1 MALPRVTQLNIV
13 HGSAQE
19 EGPYTFVQ
27 SLSQDGEPSC
37 LFLLFEVDGPTPQEA
52 CQRATELYLE
62 TFEGSRLSTT
72 GRLLEGLRTVHEAV
86 LWENRH
92 SMPDQQITLGALA
105 VYLRGEDVYLAHA
118 GPSLAYVIGPKGAR
132 HLAPAPGSP
141 SPRLGAV
148 SEPPVWVRHHH
159 FAPHEVMLLATSCLA
174 SDGNERELLAS
185 FQGSTEDGMVAVYRW
200 ARGNQEFAAMT
211 IDPGTSAKAPAI
223 SQDIASPASMPRQAS
238 SSAPPDAVPVYAYGY
253 GREQTPRNTGRD
265 RAAKAPQLLDS
276 PLHLGL
282 ELREPQRWV
291 RNHITDLLPPRV
303 MFSLLLVFILG
314 GLFLGARAVAQQ
326 MQEGSREEAARLI
339 QTAQELQAQAQQT
352 DAGDEKRS
360 LMNQALQQLASAQKY
375 DAGNPSASALEQRIR
390 TGLTELDASFQ
401 LEGLSPVLELGGGG
415 ASQPLLR
422 ELAPYGNGFYLLD
435 KSNDRILQAPLSEL
449 DHSSGQYTPPVLGPA
464 SGSARR
470 NLTTLVWLAKGGTW
484 PRDSLLALDS
494 NRNILEFN
502 ASNAAPLPMRGAQEW
517 ASFQAAVG
525 FGGNLYVLDSR
536 GSQVWRYTPTDS
548 GFDTER
554 RAALPSVDL
563 RDAVD
568 LVVDGDIYVLLR
580 AGEVLKFSSGRAQPF
595 SLDGL
600 DKPMLNPVSIFT
612 DASADAVYVVDAGN
626 SRIAVFQKE
635 DGRFLKQFPLPSSPT
650 IHDLWVDGEKGTIYL
665 VSDSSVYRATLPGR

>member
-19 EGPYTFVQ
+19 EGPYTLVQ
-27 SLSQDGEPSC
+27 SLTQDGDPSC
-37 LFLLFEVDGPTPQEA
+37 LFLLFEVEGPTPQEA
-52 CQRATELYLE
+52 CERAAELYLE
-62 TFEGSRLSTT
+62 TFEGSKLSTT

-159 FAPHEVMLLATSCLA
+159 FAPYEVMLLATSCLV
-174 SDGNERELLAS
+174 SGGNERELLAS
-185 FQGSTEDGMVAVYRW
+185 FQGNTEEGMVAVYRW
-200 ARGNQEFAAMT
+200 ARGNQEFAAMA
-211 IDPGTSAKAPAI
+211 IDPGANAKAPSP
-223 SQDIASPASMPRQAS
+223 SQDIVAPASLPRQESAS
-238 SSAPPDAVPVYAYGY
+238 ARPGAVPAYAYGY
-253 GREQTPRNTGRD
+253 GRDQAPRNAARD

-291 RNHITDLLPPRV
+291 RNHITDLLPPRAII
-303 MFSLLLVFILG
+303 SLLLVFILG
-314 GLFLGARAVAQQ
+314 GLFLGARAMAQQ
-326 MQEGSREEAARLI
+326 MQEGSRGEAVRLI
-339 QTAQELQAQAQQT
+339 QTAQDMQSKAQQ
-352 DAGDEKRS
+352 AAGGDEKRS

-375 DAGNPSASALEQRIR
+375 DAGNASASALEQRIR
-390 TGLTELDASFQ
+390 TALTEIDASFQ
-401 LEGLSPVLELGGGG
+401 LEGLSPVLELSGAG

-422 ELAPYGNGFYLLD
+422 ELVPYENGFYLLD
-435 KSNDRILQAPLSEL
+435 KSNDRILQAPLAEL
-449 DHSSGQYTPPVLGPA
+449 DRSAGQFTPTAFGPSGGAV
-464 SGSARR
+464 RR
-470 NLTTLVWLAKGGTW
+470 NQITLVWLAKGGTW
-484 PRDSLLALDS
+484 PRDSLLALDN
-494 NRNILEFN
+494 NRNILELTT
-502 ASNAAPLPMRGAQEW
+502 SNAAPLPLRGAQEW
-517 ASFQAAVG
+517 ASFQTAVG
-525 FGGNLYVLDSR
+525 FGGNLYVLDPR

-580 AGEVLKFSSGRAQPF
+580 TGEILKFTSGRAQPF
-595 SLDGL
+595 GLDGL

-612 DASADAVYVVDAGN
+612 DAHADAVYVVDAGN

-635 DGRFLKQFPLPSSPT
+635 DGRFLKQFPLPASPA
-650 IHDLWVDGEKGTIYL
+650 IHDLWVDAEKGNIYL
-665 VSDSSVYRATLPGR
+665 VSDSRVYRAKLPGS